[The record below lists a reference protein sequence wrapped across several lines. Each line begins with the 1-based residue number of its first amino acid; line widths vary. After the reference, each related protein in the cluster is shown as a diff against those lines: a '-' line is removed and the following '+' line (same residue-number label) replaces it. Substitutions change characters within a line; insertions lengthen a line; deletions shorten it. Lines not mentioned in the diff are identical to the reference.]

1 MIMAT
6 GGIEV
11 ATELASQ
18 RKAAGYSTRVAPAT
32 DGVSM
37 GVNARPSESR
47 FAGASPTV
55 TDTAEIN
62 LIDEI
67 ERLRAEVETLRAHA
81 SSLEQR
87 AEAAEAAAEHDV
99 LTPAL
104 NRRGFIAALN
114 RTMAWCTRY
123 EVPAVLL
130 YLDLDRFKAVND
142 VHGHAAGDA
151 ALVRVAGLLMDNV
164 RETDAVGR
172 LGGDEFCLVML
183 NAGLE
188 EGRDKALRLAAT
200 LEADGFEWK
209 GEKAELGGSFGVR
222 AWANQADAEVWLA
235 EADAAMWVRKRSR

>member
-1 MIMAT
+1 MMIAT

-11 ATELASQ
+11 ATESASQ

-32 DGVSM
+32 DGVSI
-37 GVNARPSESR
+37 GADAHPSESR
-47 FAGASPTV
+47 FAGASPTL

-62 LIDEI
+62 LTAEI
-67 ERLRAEVETLRAHA
+67 ERLRAEVESLRAQTVL
-81 SSLEQR
+81 LEKR
-87 AEAAEAAAEHDV
+87 AETAEAAADHDV

-104 NRRGFIAALN
+104 NRRGFVHALN

-130 YLDLDRFKAVND
+130 YLDLDGFKTVND
-142 VHGHAAGDA
+142 THGHAAGDA
-151 ALVRVAGLLMDNV
+151 ALVRVARLLMDNV

-172 LGGDEFCLVML
+172 LGGDEFCLLML
-183 NAGLE
+183 NAGLD
-188 EGRDKALRLAAT
+188 EGRDKAQRLAAT
-200 LEADGFEWK
+200 LEADGFEWQ